1 MKKNLGQRALA
12 LLLALGLML
21 GAAPAGALAAGP
33 SGEGSPE
40 VTVSAKFL
48 NEELTQAEL
57 TYTMHPVPPAEGE
70 GVNVLF
76 LVDASQGAYGLTVSR
91 LSKALGGYGGA
102 AMLANYGLANQAQVI
117 AYSAEGESVYASG
130 VQNTEAGILS
140 AVSAIP
146 QQTSFAQTADEA
158 TGLSAAAGAV
168 QELSASGRPT
178 AVVWLLGERLYTEE
192 TAWGQAM
199 QELKQALG
207 STGKLAVFGC
217 GNEAQAV
224 MEKYAS
230 TYRQAGEDADT
241 SAVFPT
247 WSVNGYELY
256 DLTRAL
262 GVESYRTAG
271 FGGSTDWLY
280 FTLQLDPAVVA
291 QIDEDEEKTVGRV
304 PVMDS
309 ANPGYTYTNITN
321 DAQEKAVQLQVEEI
335 PRQDSVIIKVTVNLQ
350 PGLEGKQTLVQAF
363 DMTLPLRTG
372 LFDENT
378 QDVQVHFPAAELNFS
393 GNSITYALGEGV
405 SGTAPE
411 QAAKPGAQV
420 TLHDGA
426 GISKAGQTLG
436 GWLVKEAP
444 GDAGLVGRRYNL
456 GDTITMPNTALVL
469 VPLWGH
475 VGVELEVGQAVPG
488 VPGAQQNRIM
498 ESPGVNRV
506 LDFSQVLVNG
516 QKVGQNVVSIVTQ
529 TQALEYESANSG
541 EDPLRVNITGAGA
554 EGALYARQIGAEGS
568 NVIAYLQAHPTQ
580 AGKYQLVLT
589 AAGGVAAPA
598 DSTALFAAIQPNG
611 QGGGSFLDDGWNVN
625 VQSID
630 LTNFSTE
637 GTVSLQG
644 LFRECHSLT
653 TVTGLAALDT
663 SAAAVFSSMFQ
674 GCKSLASL
682 DLTGWDTTSV
692 TDVQQM
698 FLDCASLA
706 EVKGVDGWQ
715 MPELVNAR
723 YVFGRSGVKKLD
735 LSSWKPE
742 KLQNM
747 HLAFTDCAS
756 LTELKMDGWR
766 VPVLE
771 TMEKAFQNCTSL
783 AELDLSTW
791 KDVKALQSLYQTF
804 YGCSAMK
811 KLCIPGL
818 VPSYKDMLFY
828 FTFDGMSSLEYLDIS
843 NWVLDGHVRN
853 ETIEQYWN
861 DAVFCER
868 KPEKLATIKADG
880 WQVTADLPEGL
891 ENVMTPMMILGGSSL
906 QQMSINDWNLNDK
919 TISLANM
926 GYGLRAHAAA
936 SFTGWTGLGGV
947 TSMAGMFSDM
957 TRLETVALTDCTL
970 SSVTR
975 ADMFTS
981 SNARLK
987 TVDFSGWAG
996 ISADKLGNVFSGLP
1010 AEVAQNVSLTV
1021 SEGEIG
1027 DALKASLEN
1036 AKQAGRA
1043 AAPAALAAP
1052 QASGP
1057 AAARPGAGAPVPE
1070 GTDTQP
1076 QAAVLTADGV
1086 PGPGASGDGLVWHG
1100 VSSQQGDTYFLKAT
1114 VKYEGDEGALSGRD
1128 VALRVELPVN
1138 MQPTGTPQVT
1148 TGQFT
1153 STGANEAY
1161 DKGGTV
1167 VQQPELV
1174 QENGRYVLKAV
1185 VGNMFTGTELE
1196 ISFQARLSASGTREG
1211 EYVVWDARAVASDAN
1226 SSASQ
1231 TYRFWHHE
1239 GGSGGSAPES
1249 GGQKANPKT
1258 GVDGW
1263 QGFWED
1269 ARRLLGL

>member
-33 SGEGSPE
+33 SSEGAPE

-57 TYTMHPVPPAEGE
+57 TYTVHPVPPAEGA

-76 LVDASQGAYGLTVSR
+76 LVDASQGAYSTTVGK
-91 LSKALGGYGGA
+91 LSGALSGGSGYGGA
-102 AMLANYGLANQAQVI
+102 SMLANYGIANQARII
-117 AYSAEGESVYASG
+117 AYDSDAGKVYDSG
-130 VQNTEAGILS
+130 AKATAADILS
-140 AVSAIP
+140 AVGAIP
-146 QQTSFAQTADEA
+146 QQTSFAETAQEA
-158 TGLSAAAGAV
+158 IGLSAAAKAV
-168 QELSASGRPT
+168 QDLSASGRPT
-178 AVVWLLGERLYTEE
+178 AVVWLLGGKLYTEE
-192 TAWGQAM
+192 TAWAQAM

-207 STGKLAVFGC
+207 STGMLAVLGC
-217 GNEAQAV
+217 GAEAQDV
-224 MEKYAS
+224 MQKYAS
-230 TYRQAGEDADT
+230 AYREAGAAEDTA
-241 SAVFPT
+241 AIVAE
-247 WSVNGYELY
+247 WSPYNAYELF

-262 GVESYRTAG
+262 AVDSYRTAG
-271 FGGSTDWLY
+271 VWGSTDWLNI
-280 FTLQLDPAVVA
+280 TVQLAPGVVSG
-291 QIDEDEEKTVGRV
+291 IDKEKTKGSLSIV
-304 PVMDS
+304 D
-309 ANPGYTYTNITN
+309 ANAPGYTYTNIT
-321 DAQEKAVQLQVEEI
+321 DEPGSKAVTVQTEEI
-335 PRQDSVIIKVTVNLQ
+335 PQQDSIIIKITVNLQ
-350 PGLEGKQTLVQAF
+350 PGLEGRQTVAPAF

-378 QDVQVHFPAAELNFS
+378 QNVQVHFPAAELNFS
-393 GNSITYALGEGV
+393 GNSITYALGQGV
-405 SGTAPE
+405 SGTVPE
-411 QAAKPGAQV
+411 QAAKPGEQV

-426 GISKAGQTLG
+426 GVAKAGQTLG

-444 GDAGLVGRRYNL
+444 GDTGLVGRRYNL

-469 VPLWGH
+469 APLWGH

-488 VPGAQQNRIM
+488 VPDTQQNYIM

-506 LDFSQVLVNG
+506 LDFSQALVNG

-529 TQALEYESANSG
+529 AQALEYESANSG

-554 EGALYARQIGAEGS
+554 EGVLYARQIGAEGS
-568 NVIAYLQAHPTQ
+568 NVIAYLQAHPSQ
-580 AGKYQLVLT
+580 PGKYQLVLT

-611 QGGGSFLDDGWNVN
+611 QGGGSFLDNGWNVN

-637 GTVSLQG
+637 GTISLQG

-653 TVTGLAALDT
+653 TITGLEKLDT
-663 SAAAVFSSMFQ
+663 SAVTMFSSMFQ
-674 GCKSLASL
+674 GCASL
-682 DLTGWDTTSV
+682 TSLNTSGWNTTSV
-692 TDVQQM
+692 VDAQQM
-698 FLDCASLA
+698 FLDCDKLA
-706 EVKGVDGWQ
+706 GVTGIDGWQ

-723 YVFGRSGVKKLD
+723 YMFGRSGVKKLD
-735 LSSWKPE
+735 ISSWKPE

-747 HLAFTDCAS
+747 QLAFTDCTS
-756 LTELKMDGWR
+756 LTELKMDGWS
-766 VPVLE
+766 VPVLQ

-818 VPSYKDMLFY
+818 VPSYQSMLFY
-828 FTFDGMSSLEYLDIS
+828 FTFEGMTSLEYLDVS
-843 NWVLDGHVRN
+843 NWVIDGRAKN
-853 ETIEQYWN
+853 ETVGGYLNTSI
-861 DAVFCER
+861 FCDEMPAAL
-868 KPEKLATIKADG
+868 KTIKADG
-880 WQVTADLPEGL
+880 WRITTDLPEGFSGFL
-891 ENVMTPMMILGGSSL
+891 TPMMAMGGRDTAV
-906 QQMSINDWNLNDK
+906 SINGWALNGH
-919 TISLANM
+919 TISLENM
-926 GYGLRAHAAA
+926 GRSLYATRAA
-936 SFTGWTGLGGV
+936 SFTGWTGLDGV
-947 TSMAGMFSDM
+947 TSMTGMFSDM
-957 TRLETVALTDCTL
+957 TELETVALTDCTL
-970 SSVTR
+970 SSLTK

-981 SNARLK
+981 SNTKLK
-987 TVDFSGWAG
+987 AVDFSGWAG
-996 ISADKLGNVFSGLP
+996 ISADKLNNVFSGLP
-1010 AEVAQNVSLTV
+1010 ADTAKNVSLTV
-1021 SEGEIG
+1021 SDNEIG
-1027 DALKASLEN
+1027 QALQASLES
-1036 AKQAGRA
+1036 AQQAARA

-1052 QASGP
+1052 QAAAP
-1057 AAARPGAGAPVPE
+1057 AAVRPGAGAPAPA
-1070 GTDTQP
+1070 GADTQP
-1076 QAAVLTADGV
+1076 QAAVLTAGGV
-1086 PGPGASGDGLVWHG
+1086 PGPGASGDGLVWHSA
-1100 VSSQQGDTYFLKAT
+1100 SSQQGDTYFLKAT

-1128 VALRVELPVN
+1128 VALRVELPAN

-1174 QENGRYVLKAV
+1174 QEDGRYVLKAV

-1196 ISFQARLSASGTREG
+1196 ISFQVRLSASGTREG
-1211 EYVVWDARAVASDAN
+1211 EYTVWDTHAVAGDAN

-1239 GGSGGSAPES
+1239 GGSGGSTPG
-1249 GGQKANPKT
+1249 GGQKPNPKT